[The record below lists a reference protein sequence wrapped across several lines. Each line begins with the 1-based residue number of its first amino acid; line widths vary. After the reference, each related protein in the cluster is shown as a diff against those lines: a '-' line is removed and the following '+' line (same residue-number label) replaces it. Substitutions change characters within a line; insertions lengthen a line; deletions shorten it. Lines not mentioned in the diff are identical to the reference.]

1 LDRISIAAGWRTVIE
16 VIATTRPQPCSD
28 IAGTAARHIATVDS
42 RLSSSAG
49 A

>member
-1 LDRISIAAGWRTVIE
+1 MAAGWRTVIE
-16 VIATTRPQPCSD
+16 VIATTRPQPRPAM
-28 IAGTAARHIATVDS
+28 AGTAARHIATVDS